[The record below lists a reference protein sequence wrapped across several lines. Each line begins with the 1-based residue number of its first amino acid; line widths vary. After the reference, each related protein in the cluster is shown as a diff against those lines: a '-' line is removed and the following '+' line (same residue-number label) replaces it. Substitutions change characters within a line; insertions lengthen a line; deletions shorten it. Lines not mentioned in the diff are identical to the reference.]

1 MAGRVAEGGGEG
13 GGGDG
18 GGDGGRR
25 GREAVTVTEV
35 AGEEEEG
42 REAAAKAA
50 VGTESVCVPG
60 LHGSLTLAR
69 SPTLTCLVCTEA
81 RDVDVLPNDSE
92 AAAEPVRVRVRVRV
106 RVSRSRP

>member
-18 GGDGGRR
+18 GGEGGRR

-35 AGEEEEG
+35 AGEEEAG

-50 VGTESVCVPG
+50 VGTEECVRAWSARKPNPSPQPNPNVPG
-60 LHGSLTLAR
+60 LHGSKGCR
-69 SPTLTCLVCTEA
+69 CTPK
-81 RDVDVLPNDSE
+81 R
-92 AAAEPVRVRVRVRV
+92 
-106 RVSRSRP
+106 